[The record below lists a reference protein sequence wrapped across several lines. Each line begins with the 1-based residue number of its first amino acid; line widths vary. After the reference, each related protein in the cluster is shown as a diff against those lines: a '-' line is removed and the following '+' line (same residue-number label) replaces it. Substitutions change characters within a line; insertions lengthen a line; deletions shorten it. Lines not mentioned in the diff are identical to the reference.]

1 MRKCGVNIVESAAR
15 RTSRHKAK
23 FSTNDDVSR
32 QSHKSSSS
40 SRGVTTTQVM
50 TSSLLIFDA
59 LLRVRYDVNGPVE
72 SVEDG
77 ERRRKQLP
85 RDLVDASRLSF
96 PVDGVGSRR
105 AGLQA
110 AGRRR
115 RTAPPCRPRR
125 AVVTDVYLH
134 KPSKI
139 ITFIYVNYNTLWF
152 VKMDFCYTYIIFA

>member
-1 MRKCGVNIVESAAR
+1 
-15 RTSRHKAK
+15 
-23 FSTNDDVSR
+23 
-32 QSHKSSSS
+32 
-40 SRGVTTTQVM
+40 M
-50 TSSLLIFDA
+50 TSSLVFDA
-59 LLRVRYDVNGPVE
+59 LLRVRYDVDGPVE
-72 SVEDG
+72 RVEDG

-125 AVVTDVYLH
+125 AVVTDVYLS
-134 KPSKI
+134 KPSNI
-139 ITFIYVNYNTLWF
+139 ITLNYVNCNTRWF
-152 VKMDFCYTYIIFA
+152 VKT